1 MNSILPL
8 RLVAMFVLW
17 AFYISSSLA
26 AEQLNT
32 TAPDFSIESE
42 QLSSSLADLRGQVV
56 YVDFWASWCKPCRK
70 SFPWMNAMQQKYR
83 AAGLQV
89 IAINLDAEQQLA
101 DEFLSK
107 TPAAMPIVY
116 DPQGLI
122 AKDYQLLG
130 MPSSYIVDKK
140 GQIRFAHK
148 GFFSDKQN
156 QYEYEIN
163 SLLSEK
169 E

>member
-1 MNSILPL
+1 LFSILRLPL
-8 RLVAMFVLW
+8 ATLFVLTGLFICPTF
-17 AFYISSSLA
+17 ASEQSDTA
-26 AEQLNT
+26 APNFT
-32 TAPDFSIESE
+32 IESA
-42 QLSSSLADLRGQVV
+42 QLSSSLAELRGQVV

-70 SFPWMNAMQQKYR
+70 SFPWMNEMQQKYR

-89 IAINLDAEQQLA
+89 IAINLDAERQLA
-101 DEFLSK
+101 DEYLTK
-107 TPAAMPIVY
+107 VPADMPIVY

-122 AKDYQLLG
+122 AKNYRLLG

-148 GFFSDKQN
+148 GFFSDRQE
-156 QYEYEIN
+156 QYEHEIN
-163 SLLSEK
+163 TLLSEQ